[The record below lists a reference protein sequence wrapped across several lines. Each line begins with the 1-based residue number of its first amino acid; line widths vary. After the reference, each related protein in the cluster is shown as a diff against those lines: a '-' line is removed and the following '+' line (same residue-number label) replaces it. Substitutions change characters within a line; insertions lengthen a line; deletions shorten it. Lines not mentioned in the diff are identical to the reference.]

1 MKYRLDNVFTQWLMK
16 YCYTEQY
23 THGLEVT
30 FAQIKFDIEYLILVN
45 SHLRTEEPQYYRPFI
60 HTTASYIYDS
70 LGHVN
75 INKVD
80 NGSVRRGHYFFDLRV
95 II

>member
-1 MKYRLDNVFTQWLMK
+1 MFLPWPRLMK

-23 THGLEVT
+23 IYGLEVT
-30 FAQIKFDIEYLILVN
+30 FAQIKFDIEYLILVD
-45 SHLRTEEPQYYRPFI
+45 SHLRTEEPQYYRLFI
-60 HTTASYIYDS
+60 DTTATYIHDS

-75 INKVD
+75 ISKVD
-80 NGSVRRGHYFFDLRV
+80 NGSVWGGHYFFDLQV